1 MKTSL
6 VCTQYSSD
14 DRVLRTVEPFLR
26 VLSHPSLLDSI
37 SVDSFLGVI
46 YRSFGGTNGDRAFD
60 LFRKLCHRL
69 KALVAYSPTSDVV
82 ANTTKLMLKV
92 LHELL
97 IREHKS
103 RFNDELPP
111 LFEGIDDLLN
121 TISEFNPDLNL
132 CDWKEQLNTTKRI
145 VDIATG
151 RLVRDISQD
160 NLVSTTNRPTNS
172 FPLTIEGPGGRHSN
186 DHPDIASI
194 QILPT
199 LGEISCGQ
207 AEYMPSTNLL
217 QTHHLRDPVHRH
229 IDSLFRLM
237 RQDIFG
243 SVKDVLGDLLAQEG
257 QPFPTLAKN
266 DARAHTYT
274 DSAVQHVF
282 MHERQGLQAVVSFRA
297 PAQLR
302 NKNKSER
309 RRWWQET
316 SRLEE
321 GSLVCLLTSNERQK
335 SLLFLE
341 VVAKAVDEAR
351 EEGAP
356 QKREKSC
363 LVPDT
368 GDSSITV
375 KLASMLQG
383 ELRLLV
389 QIYQQRRQIRSTLVE
404 FHNLLPATFTPVLK
418 NLQLMIGEGHVAL
431 QQWMVPGESGTGSGV
446 VPPPS
451 YALKPGFTFHMK
463 SIIQEDSAQG
473 RDFRFSASTLHE
485 GDWKTEIET
494 LRNHTS
500 LDRGQCVGLLAAL
513 GREFSLIQGPPGTGK
528 SYVGVQ
534 IVRILLENKK
544 AAALGPILI
553 ICYTNHALDQFL
565 KHLLDVGINKIIR
578 IGGRSTE
585 PELEGKNLRVVSKEL
600 PKTRVE
606 SQILGKAYSE
616 MQMYMETADAN
627 IRPLQHVQNGASWA
641 NVRHYL
647 RNRNPSVYR
656 QLDPDH
662 KGPEEFKF
670 VGRDPLSFW
679 LGRRPHV
686 SGNDAGAVGIHWGG
700 DNLATVLQRAEQNI
714 EALTSAERWSLA
726 DYWLQDMREEQTD
739 RLFERI
745 NAAER
750 NQADITAVHSEV
762 DRRALAQAH
771 VIGLTTTAL
780 AKNITLLRRIRPKV
794 VICEEAG
801 EVMEP
806 HVLSAMMPGVEHLI
820 QIGDHRQLRPQIN
833 DFSLS
838 SESSSGMTYQLD
850 RSQFERRAMGEP
862 GLAAIPIA
870 QLNVQRR
877 MRPEISN
884 LIRHVY
890 PNLEDHES
898 VQGMPDVV
906 GIRKNLFWLDHDHH
920 EDSTNDGVRVRSH
933 SNQWEVDMASGLV
946 RHLVRQGRYNST
958 DIALLTPYTGQLRKL
973 RHALSKDFEIFL
985 SDRDQDTLAA
995 EGVLDD
1001 MAEEKDV
1008 VMDQESAGAD
1018 RKMKNRGTRS
1028 LVKKALAQTLRL
1040 ATVDNFQGE
1049 EAKVIIV
1056 SLVRSNAAHKVGF
1069 LRTEN
1074 RINVLLSRAQHGMY
1088 LIGSSETYLHVPMWS
1103 KCPSY
1108 CGEECPE
1115 GFCQECGH
1123 KSDQRVDMLEFKEYS
1138 EIDVNETPIVVLGCG
1153 HFFTGETLD
1162 GLVDLSEVYSMSN
1175 TGEVIAL
1182 RDLSKLTS
1190 SSSVPCCPD
1199 CKRPIRQFA
1208 TRRYNRVINRAVM
1221 DETSKRFITRGRED
1235 LEKLERR
1242 LVGIEEDIETTQANT
1257 QNGRLQAD
1265 DDWNNLR
1272 RKSQAGSFDGPLMKL
1287 ASHASKLR
1295 RDMDIRHQPSRKLFE
1310 AIVARRQRSLSADV
1324 SGSDSLDQRMNNLS
1338 LDAETAVP
1346 DFDRRV
1352 TLGASL
1358 IWLKAREVA
1367 LQQRISME
1375 KKAGLV
1381 TTDAQKTVQMRATR
1395 FMKDCAELIAD
1406 ARKAFLIRIEVGA
1419 ILALAKTSMLVAGYT
1434 RGQAAL
1440 TPTTEKEKESFEK
1453 DKIKELLDSAA
1464 DACEKLQD
1472 AHGRQLQ
1479 DAVQAMLRLYE
1490 GPRYEAVTSQE
1501 LAAIKSAMVSGAG
1514 GLSTHSGHWYNCE
1527 NGHPFAIGEC
1537 GMPMEQARC
1546 PECGAPIGG
1555 QSHQLIAGVTRA
1567 SEME

>member
-1 MKTSL
+1 MRASEYARDLTSDELQGYSIIVQTSL
-6 VCTQYSSD
+6 VCIQYSSD
-14 DRVLRTVEPFLR
+14 DRVFRTVEPFLR
-26 VLSHPSLLDSI
+26 VLSHPALLDSI

-69 KALVAYSPTSDVV
+69 EALIAHSPTSDVV

-97 IREHKS
+97 IREHRS

-111 LFEGIDDLLN
+111 LFEAIDDLLN

-151 RLVRDISQD
+151 RLVGDISQD

-186 DHPDIASI
+186 DHSDIASI

-207 AEYMPSTNLL
+207 AEYLPSTNLL

-274 DSAVQHVF
+274 DSVVQHVF

-341 VVAKAVDEAR
+341 VVAKTVDEAR
-351 EEGAP
+351 EEGAS

-375 KLASMLQG
+375 KLA
-383 ELRLLV
+383 R
-389 QIYQQRRQIRSTLVE
+389 
-404 FHNLLPATFTPVLK
+404 
-418 NLQLMIGEGHVAL
+418 
-431 QQWMVPGESGTGSGV
+431 
-446 VPPPS
+446 
-451 YALKPGFTFHMK
+451 
-463 SIIQEDSAQG
+463 
-473 RDFRFSASTLHE
+473 
-485 GDWKTEIET
+485 
-494 LRNHTS
+494 
-500 LDRGQCVGLLAAL
+500 
-513 GREFSLIQGPPGTGK
+513 K

-534 IVRILLENKK
+534 IVRVLLENKK

-627 IRPLQHVQNGASWA
+627 IRPLQRVQNGASWA
-641 NVRHYL
+641 NIRHYL

-656 QLDPDH
+656 QLNPDH

-686 SGNDAGAVGIHWGG
+686 SGNDAGAIGIHWGG
-700 DNLATVLQRAEQNI
+700 DNLATLLQRAEQNI
-714 EALTSAERWSLA
+714 EALTSAERWRLA

-906 GIRKNLFWLDHDHH
+906 GMRKNLFWLDHDHH

-946 RHLVRQGRYNST
+946 RHLVRQGRYNSS

-1018 RKMKNRGTRS
+1018 RKMKNQGTRS

-1088 LIGSSETYLHVPMWS
+1088 LIGSSETYLHVPMCHQ
-1103 KCPSY
+1103 CPSY

-1123 KSDQRVDMLEFKEYS
+1123 KGDQRVDMLEFKEYS

-1272 RKSQAGSFDGPLMKL
+1272 RKSQAGSFDGPLTKL
-1287 ASHASKLR
+1287 ASDASKLR
-1295 RDMDIRHQPSRKLFE
+1295 HDMDVRHQPSRKLFE
-1310 AIVARRQRSLSADV
+1310 AIVARRQRFLAA
-1324 SGSDSLDQRMNNLS
+1324 GSPSETDSLDVKMENLS

-1358 IWLKAREVA
+1358 IWLKAREIA
-1367 LQQRISME
+1367 LQQRISMA
-1375 KKAGLV
+1375 KTAGLV
-1381 TTDAQKTVQMRATR
+1381 TTDAQKSVQMRATR

-1434 RGQAAL
+1434 RGQAEL
-1440 TPTTEKEKESFEK
+1440 TPTTEKEKESFER

-1464 DACEKLQD
+1464 GACEKLQD